1 MNLAEMIDHTI
12 LKPDCTI
19 EDIKKLCEEAT
30 TFGFPAVCVPPYF
43 TRDAVRFL
51 KDSPVKIA
59 TVIGF
64 PYGYS
69 ATPAK
74 VEEIKRAI
82 DEEVD
87 ELDVV
92 VNICAIKEG
101 KWNFVKNDIES
112 MTLATHSR
120 GKVIKV
126 ILETSLLSEEQ
137 ILRLCNICTD
147 LKVNYVKTSTGV
159 NGGGATLEIVQLLR
173 KNLPSEI
180 KIKASGGIRSSEQAI
195 ALINAGASRIGTS
208 SGTTIAGA
216 IGSQA

>member
-1 MNLAEMIDHTI
+1 MIDHTL

-19 EDIKKLCEEAT
+19 DNIKVLCKEAV

-43 TRDAVRFL
+43 VRDAVRL
-51 KDSPVKIA
+51 LQDNSVKVA

-92 VNICAIKEG
+92 VNLCAIKEG

-126 ILETSLLSEEQ
+126 IFETSLLSEEQ
-137 ILRLCNICTD
+137 ILKLCNICSA

-159 NGGGATLEIVQLLR
+159 NGGGATLDVVRFLRQQLP
-173 KNLPSEI
+173 NDI
-180 KIKASGGIRSSEQAI
+180 KIKASGGIRSAEQAK
-195 ALINAGASRIGTS
+195 AFAEAGADRIGTS
-208 SGTTIAGA
+208 SGTTIAGVLPSEA
-216 IGSQA
+216 